1 MKRILIVDS
10 DPKVCRAIQKTL
22 AVIPHVALFA
32 FDAVAAVSEARKH
45 NPDLMIV
52 DLSLP
57 AGSGLV
63 VVERLRALPDF
74 ARMPIIMIAERGAR
88 LETERV
94 FQAGANAF
102 LPKPLNSHLLLTYV
116 GRLLPKEQ
124 TPSVWQEAAQP
135 LAK

>member
-1 MKRILIVDS
+1 
-10 DPKVCRAIQKTL
+10 
-22 AVIPHVALFA
+22 
-32 FDAVAAVSEARKH
+32 
-45 NPDLMIV
+45 MIV

-63 VVERLRALPDF
+63 VVERLRALPAF

-102 LPKPLNSHLLLTYV
+102 LPKPLSLQQLLSYV
-116 GRLLPKEQ
+116 GRLLPREQ
-124 TPSVWQEAAQP
+124 KQSGGLEAVQS
-135 LAK
+135 L

>member
-10 DPKVCRAIQKTL
+10 DPKVCQAIQK
-22 AVIPHVALFA
+22 ALSVKACTVFFA

-45 NPDLMIV
+45 NPDLLIV

-63 VVERLRALPDF
+63 VVERLRALPAF

-94 FQAGANAF
+94 FDAGANAF
-102 LPKPLNSHLLLTYV
+102 LPKPLHSQLLLSYV
-116 GRLLPKEQ
+116 GRLLPREPMQ
-124 TPSVWQEAAQP
+124 SAGLEAVQS
-135 LAK
+135 L

>member
-10 DPKVCRAIQKTL
+10 DPKVCQAIQKAL
-22 AVIPHVALFA
+22 SVKACAVFFA

-63 VVERLRALPDF
+63 VVERLRALPAF

-94 FQAGANAF
+94 FEVGANAF
-102 LPKPLNSHLLLTYV
+102 LPKPLNPHLLLSYV
-116 GRLLPKEQ
+116 GRLQPREQ
-124 TPSVWQEAAQP
+124 MQSAGVEAVQS
-135 LAK
+135 L